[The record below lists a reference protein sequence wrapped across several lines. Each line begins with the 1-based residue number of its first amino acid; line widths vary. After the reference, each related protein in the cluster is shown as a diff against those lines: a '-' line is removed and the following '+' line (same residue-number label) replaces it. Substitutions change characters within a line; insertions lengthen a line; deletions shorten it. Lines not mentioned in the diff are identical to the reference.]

1 MFSVNKALHYLKSA
15 IFALSVFT
23 ICFIIIYMSK
33 ASSDGARYGLSFCS
47 DILIP
52 SLFPFMIM
60 ASFIIKSGLSVTLGK
75 LLEKTTNFLFNLP
88 GCCAPTILI
97 GLIGGY
103 PTGAK
108 GIASLYEEGLINNNQ
123 AEQMLYFVVSAGPAF
138 TISVVG
144 MKLLNSPLS
153 GIIIFFSQTISA
165 ILIGIAVGIINRKSY
180 FLKNSNLH
188 KTYNNKTRISYAIVE
203 SCKEATYGIINMCS
217 FVILFSV
224 ICNLINTS
232 GLNNM
237 ISNMF
242 TLIGINRQIS
252 HNIINLALEITGGC
266 ISASKSGVP
275 LELIAFAL
283 AWAGLCVHFQIFSS
297 VSNIKFSTSKFLLF
311 RLIHGIIAAFISH
324 LGFYFFPPVSQTS
337 SIYSPQITPN
347 LASDI
352 PTSILLTLLCFCFLL
367 ILEKNTIDLKLNK
380 W

>member
-1 MFSVNKALHYLKSA
+1 MFSVNKVLHYLKSA

-33 ASSDGARYGLSFCS
+33 ASSEGARNGLSFCS

-52 SLFPFMIM
+52 SLFPFMVM
-60 ASFIIKSGLSVTLGK
+60 SSFIIKSGLSAQLGK

-108 GIASLYEEGLINNNQ
+108 GIASLYEEHLINNCQ
-123 AEQMLYFVVSAGPAF
+123 AEQMLCFVVSAGPAF

-144 MKLLNSPLS
+144 VKLLNSPLS

-165 ILIGIAVGIINRKSY
+165 ILIGILVGIVSRKTYSLKKSNSY
-180 FLKNSNLH
+180 
-188 KTYNNKTRISYAIVE
+188 KTYNNKAKMSYAIVD

-217 FVILFSV
+217 FVVLFSV
-224 ICNLINTS
+224 ICNLINS
-232 GLNNM
+232 SNLNNI
-237 ISNMF
+237 ISNIL
-242 TLIGINRQIS
+242 TSIGINKQIS
-252 HNIINLALEITGGC
+252 YTILNMALEITGGC

-283 AWAGLCVHFQIFSS
+283 GWSGLCVHFQIFSS
-297 VSNIKFSTSKFLLF
+297 VSDIKFSTPKFLLF
-311 RLIHGIIAAFISH
+311 RLIHGIIASFISH
-324 LGFYFFPPVSQTS
+324 LGFHFFPPVSQTASLYS
-337 SIYSPQITPN
+337 SQITPN
-347 LASDI
+347 LTSDI
-352 PTSILLTLLCFCFLL
+352 PTSILLTLLSFCFLL
-367 ILEKNTIDLKLNK
+367 TLESNTIDLKPNK
-380 W
+380 